1 MSIRPSGERRGLV
14 CFERILTS
22 VVKDGSPRSLTTR
35 QDDPQTSTTL
45 LVTEVV
51 ASFSSTGQDPP
62 ISGEYS
68 AIGEHPAWG

>member
-22 VVKDGSPRSLTTR
+22 VVKDGSPRNLTTR
-35 QDDPQTSTTL
+35 QDDPQTSITL
-45 LVTEVV
+45 LVTEIV